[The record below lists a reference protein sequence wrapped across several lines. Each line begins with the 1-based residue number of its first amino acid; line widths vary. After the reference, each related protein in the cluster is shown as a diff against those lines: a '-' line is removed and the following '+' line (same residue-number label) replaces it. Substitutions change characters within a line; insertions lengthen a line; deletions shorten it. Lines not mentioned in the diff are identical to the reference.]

1 MSKRTALIVPCYNE
15 EKRLVPQHFLDF
27 VLTSDSIDLWFI
39 NDGSTDGT
47 WSLIQS
53 MAAQKPGRIIARNL
67 SENQG
72 KAGAIRSCFQM
83 VYETGTYTYVGYI
96 DADLSAPLQE
106 VLPLQEQIQ
115 KDLYYIVAGCR
126 IKMAGRTIERTM
138 MRHYFSRIF
147 ATYYSQLLDVHNY
160 DTQCG
165 LKLFQISFAIN
176 LFEKPFVS
184 RWLFDLEIF
193 LRAKILLGEEG
204 YAKKIVEVPL
214 QEWKEVGGSKLRWFD
229 FFKAPWEVLKI
240 YWRYRR

>member
-1 MSKRTALIVPCYNE
+1 IVPCYNE

-96 DADLSAPLQE
+96 NAALSAPLRY
-106 VLPLQEQIQ
+106 VLPLQEQIH
-115 KDLYYIVAGCR
+115 KNRDYIVA
-126 IKMAGRTIERTM
+126 A
-138 MRHYFSRIF
+138 
-147 ATYYSQLLDVHNY
+147 
-160 DTQCG
+160 
-165 LKLFQISFAIN
+165 
-176 LFEKPFVS
+176 
-184 RWLFDLEIF
+184 
-193 LRAKILLGEEG
+193 
-204 YAKKIVEVPL
+204 
-214 QEWKEVGGSKLRWFD
+214 
-229 FFKAPWEVLKI
+229 
-240 YWRYRR
+240 